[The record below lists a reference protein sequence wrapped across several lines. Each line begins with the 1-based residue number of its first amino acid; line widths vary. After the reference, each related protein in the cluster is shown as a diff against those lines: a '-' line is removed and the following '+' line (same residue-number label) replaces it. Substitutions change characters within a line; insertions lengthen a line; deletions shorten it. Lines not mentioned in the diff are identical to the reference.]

1 MTAIRRGSEDTVKK
15 KDSQSDF
22 QIVVD
27 PIHAMEE
34 QEKDRQFVTSL
45 ARGLEL
51 LRCFTPRDSML
62 SNLDLARKTGLPRPT
77 VSRLTHTLARLGYLR
92 PLPRGKYQLDVGVMS
107 FGYSMISNLP
117 IRSVAQPLMVNLADE
132 VGATVAMSA
141 RDRLDM
147 VYLDVVQSALRST
160 IRRQIGT
167 RLPIHQSSAG
177 RACLAAMPQEEAEV
191 IMEHIQQSHP
201 DEWPD
206 IRRALDGAFKEYAEY
221 GYCLSMGDWQKKVNA
236 VAVPLIHPQLGVLAF
251 NCGGPEF
258 QVSREK
264 LEEFIGPRLVQM
276 VNDIITQIS

>member
-1 MTAIRRGSEDTVKK
+1 VEHNSVKTT
-15 KDSQSDF
+15 DSQGDY

-27 PIHAMEE
+27 PMNTAGE
-34 QEKDRQFVTSL
+34 QEEDRQFVTAL

-51 LRCFTPRDSML
+51 LRCFTPSESAL
-62 SNLDLARKTGLPRPT
+62 SNLDLAKKSGLPRPT

-92 PLPRGKYQLDVGVMS
+92 PLQRGKYQLDVGVMS

-117 IRSVAQPLMVNLADE
+117 VRAIAQPLMVNLANE

-177 RACLAAMPQEEAEV
+177 RACLAAMPTQESDV
-191 IMEHIQQSHP
+191 MMNHLRDLNP
-201 DEWPD
+201 TEWPA
-206 IRRALDGAFKEYAEY
+206 IRRSLERAFRDYADH
-221 GYCLSMGDWQKKVNA
+221 GYCLSIGEWQRKVNA
-236 VAVPLIHPQLGVLAF
+236 VAVPLHHPQLGVLAF

-258 QVSREK
+258 QISREK
-264 LEEFIGPRLVQM
+264 LEESIGPQLVQL
-276 VNDIITQIS
+276 VNDIKTQIS

>member
-1 MTAIRRGSEDTVKK
+1 VEHNSVKTT
-15 KDSQSDF
+15 DSQGDY

-27 PIHAMEE
+27 PMNTAGE
-34 QEKDRQFVTSL
+34 QEEDRQFVTAL

-51 LRCFTPRDSML
+51 LRCFTPSESAL
-62 SNLDLARKTGLPRPT
+62 SNLDLAKKSGLPRPT

-92 PLPRGKYQLDVGVMS
+92 PLQRGKYQLDVGVMS

-117 IRSVAQPLMVNLADE
+117 VRAIAQPLMVNLANE

-177 RACLAAMPQEEAEV
+177 RACLAAMPTQESDV
-191 IMEHIQQSHP
+191 MMNHLRDLNP
-201 DEWPD
+201 TEWPA
-206 IRRALDGAFKEYAEY
+206 IRRSLERAFRDYADH
-221 GYCLSMGDWQKKVNA
+221 GYCLSIGEWQRKVNA
-236 VAVPLIHPQLGVLAF
+236 VAVPLHHPQLGVIAF

-258 QVSREK
+258 QISREK
-264 LEEFIGPRLVQM
+264 LEESIGPQLVQL
-276 VNDIITQIS
+276 VNDIKTQIS

>member
-1 MTAIRRGSEDTVKK
+1 MNKADN
-15 KDSQSDF
+15 
-22 QIVVD
+22 QIDIQVMID
-27 PIHAMEE
+27 PINAASE
-34 QEKDRQFVTSL
+34 QEKDRQFVTAL

-62 SNLDLARKTGLPRPT
+62 SNLDLANKTGLPRPT
-77 VSRLTHTLARLGYLR
+77 VSRLTYTLARLGYLR

-117 IRSVAQPLMVNLADE
+117 IRSVAQPLMINLANE

-177 RACLAAMPQEEAEV
+177 RACLAAMPQEDAETL
-191 IMEHIQQSHP
+191 IDNIRAKNP
-201 DEWPD
+201 GEWPN
-206 IRRALDGAFKEYAEY
+206 IRRALERAFRDYSDY
-221 GYCLSMGDWQKKVNA
+221 GYCLSIGEWQRKVNA
-236 VAVPLIHPQLGVLAF
+236 VAVPLHHPQLGILSF

-258 QVSREK
+258 QISREQ
-264 LEEFIGPRLVQM
+264 LEESIGPRLVQM
-276 VNDIITQIS
+276 VNDIETQIT

>member
-1 MTAIRRGSEDTVKK
+1 MKK
-15 KDSQSDF
+15 RDSGDF

-27 PIHAMEE
+27 LIHTEEE

-117 IRSVAQPLMVNLADE
+117 IRSVAQPLMINLANE
-132 VGATVAMSA
+132 VGATVSMSA

-177 RACLAAMPQEEAEV
+177 RACLAAMPQDEAEV
-191 IMEHIQQSHP
+191 IMEHIKESSP
-201 DEWPD
+201 KEWPS
-206 IRRALDGAFKEYAEY
+206 IRRALERAFRDYADY
-221 GYCLSMGDWQKKVNA
+221 GYCLSIGEWQRKVNA
-236 VAVPLIHPQLGVLAF
+236 VAVPLSHPQLGILSF

-258 QVSREK
+258 QISREK
-264 LEEFIGPRLVQM
+264 LEESIGPRLVQM
-276 VNDIITQIS
+276 VNDIETQIS

>member
-1 MTAIRRGSEDTVKK
+1 MEHNSVKTT
-15 KDSQSDF
+15 DSQGDY

-27 PIHAMEE
+27 PMNTAGE
-34 QEKDRQFVTSL
+34 QEEDRQFVTAL

-51 LRCFTPRDSML
+51 LRCFTPSESAL
-62 SNLDLARKTGLPRPT
+62 SNLDLAKKSGLPRPT

-92 PLPRGKYQLDVGVMS
+92 PLQRGKYQLDVGVMS

-117 IRSVAQPLMVNLADE
+117 VRAIAQPLMVNLANE

-177 RACLAAMPQEEAEV
+177 RACLAAMPTQESDV
-191 IMEHIQQSHP
+191 MMNHLRDLNP
-201 DEWPD
+201 TEWPA
-206 IRRALDGAFKEYAEY
+206 IRRSLERAFRDYADH
-221 GYCLSMGDWQKKVNA
+221 GYCLSIGEWQRKVNA
-236 VAVPLIHPQLGVLAF
+236 VAVPLHHPQLGVLAF

-258 QVSREK
+258 QISREK
-264 LEEFIGPRLVQM
+264 LEESIGPQLVQL
-276 VNDIITQIS
+276 VNDIKTQIS

>member
-1 MTAIRRGSEDTVKK
+1 MKTT
-15 KDSQSDF
+15 DSQGDY

-27 PIHAMEE
+27 PMNTAGE
-34 QEKDRQFVTSL
+34 QEEDRQFVTAL

-51 LRCFTPRDSML
+51 LRCFTPSESAL
-62 SNLDLARKTGLPRPT
+62 SNLDLAKKSGLPRPT

-92 PLPRGKYQLDVGVMS
+92 PLQRGKYQLDVGVMS

-117 IRSVAQPLMVNLADE
+117 VRAIAQPLMVNLANE

-177 RACLAAMPQEEAEV
+177 RACLAAMPTQESDV
-191 IMEHIQQSHP
+191 MMNHLRDLNP
-201 DEWPD
+201 TEWPA
-206 IRRALDGAFKEYAEY
+206 IRRSLERAFRDYADH
-221 GYCLSMGDWQKKVNA
+221 GYCLSIGEWQRKVNA
-236 VAVPLIHPQLGVLAF
+236 VAVPSIILSL
-251 NCGGPEF
+251 EF
-258 QVSREK
+258 SRSIVVAPNFRYHVK
-264 LEEFIGPRLVQM
+264 SWKSLSGR
-276 VNDIITQIS
+276 S

>member
-1 MTAIRRGSEDTVKK
+1 VEHNWVKTT
-15 KDSQSDF
+15 DSQGDY

-27 PIHAMEE
+27 PMNTAGE
-34 QEKDRQFVTSL
+34 QEEDRQFVTAL

-51 LRCFTPRDSML
+51 LRCFTPSESAL
-62 SNLDLARKTGLPRPT
+62 SNLDLAKKSGLPRPT

-92 PLPRGKYQLDVGVMS
+92 PLQRGKYQLDVGVMS

-117 IRSVAQPLMVNLADE
+117 VRAIAQPLMVNLANE

-177 RACLAAMPQEEAEV
+177 RACLAAMPTQESDV
-191 IMEHIQQSHP
+191 MMNHLRDLNP
-201 DEWPD
+201 TEWPA
-206 IRRALDGAFKEYAEY
+206 IRRSLERAFRDYADH
-221 GYCLSMGDWQKKVNA
+221 GYCLSIGEWQRKVNA
-236 VAVPLIHPQLGVLAF
+236 VAVPLHHPQLGVLAF

-258 QVSREK
+258 QISREK
-264 LEEFIGPRLVQM
+264 LEESIGPQLVQL
-276 VNDIITQIS
+276 VNDIKTQIS

>member
-1 MTAIRRGSEDTVKK
+1 MEN
-15 KDSQSDF
+15 KDNQSDF
-22 QIVVD
+22 QIVMN
-27 PIHAMEE
+27 PIHGMEE
-34 QEKDRQFVTSL
+34 QGKDRQFVTSL

-92 PLPRGKYQLDVGVMS
+92 ALPRGKYLLDVGVMS

-132 VGATVAMSA
+132 VEATVAMSA

-147 VYLDVVQSALRST
+147 VYLDVVQSSLRST

-167 RLPIHQSSAG
+167 RLSIHQSAAG
-177 RACLAAMPQEEAEV
+177 RACLAAMPQEEKEV
-191 IMEHIQQSHP
+191 ILEHIQKNNP
-201 DEWPD
+201 DEWPG
-206 IRRALDGAFKEYAEY
+206 IRKSLDRAFEEYTEH
-221 GYCLSMGDWQKKVNA
+221 GYCLSINDWQKKVNA
-236 VAVPLIHPQLGVLAF
+236 VAVPLHHLQLGILSF

-258 QVSREK
+258 QISRDR
-264 LEEFIGPRLVQM
+264 LENFIGPRLVQM
-276 VNDIITQIS
+276 VNDINTQIY

>member
-1 MTAIRRGSEDTVKK
+1 MKTT
-15 KDSQSDF
+15 DSQGDY

-27 PIHAMEE
+27 PMNTAGE
-34 QEKDRQFVTSL
+34 QEEDRQFVTAL

-51 LRCFTPRDSML
+51 LRCFTPSESAL
-62 SNLDLARKTGLPRPT
+62 SNLDLAKKSGLPRPT

-92 PLPRGKYQLDVGVMS
+92 PLQRGKYQLDVGVMS

-117 IRSVAQPLMVNLADE
+117 VRAIAQPLMVNLANE

-177 RACLAAMPQEEAEV
+177 RACLAAMPTQESDV
-191 IMEHIQQSHP
+191 MMNHLRDLNP
-201 DEWPD
+201 TEWPA
-206 IRRALDGAFKEYAEY
+206 IRRSLERAFRDYADH
-221 GYCLSMGDWQKKVNA
+221 GYCLSIGEWQRKVNA
-236 VAVPLIHPQLGVLAF
+236 VAVPLHHPQLGVLAF

-258 QVSREK
+258 QISREK
-264 LEEFIGPRLVQM
+264 LEESIGPQLVQL
-276 VNDIITQIS
+276 VNDIKTQIS

>member
-1 MTAIRRGSEDTVKK
+1 MIPIRDRNEDSVKK
-15 KDSQSDF
+15 KDSQGDF
-22 QIVVD
+22 PIVLD
-27 PIHAMEE
+27 TIHVMEVK
-34 QEKDRQFVTSL
+34 EKDRQFVTSL

-77 VSRLTHTLARLGYLR
+77 VSRLSHTLARLGYLR

-117 IRSVAQPLMVNLADE
+117 IRSIAQPLMVNLADE

-177 RACLAAMPQEEAEV
+177 RACLAAMPQDEAEV
-191 IMEHIQQSHP
+191 ILEHIQQNHP

-206 IRRALDGAFKEYAEY
+206 IRKALDGAFREYAEY
-221 GYCLSMGDWQKKVNA
+221 GYCLSIGDWQKKVNA
-236 VAVPLIHPQLGVLAF
+236 VSVPLHHPQLGILVF

-276 VNDIITQIS
+276 VNDINTQIS

>member
-1 MTAIRRGSEDTVKK
+1 MTTTDNQEDL
-15 KDSQSDF
+15 
-22 QIVVD
+22 QIVMD
-27 PIHAMEE
+27 PINTTSD
-34 QEKDRQFVTSL
+34 QDRQFVTAL

-117 IRSVAQPLMVNLADE
+117 IRAIAQPLMVNLADE
-132 VGATVAMSA
+132 VEATVAMSA

-177 RACLAAMPQEEAEV
+177 RACLAAMPASEADALMDHLHEL
-191 IMEHIQQSHP
+191 HP
-201 DEWPD
+201 DAWPD
-206 IRRALDGAFKEYAEY
+206 IRKALERSFRDYADY
-221 GYCLSMGDWQKKVNA
+221 GYCLSVGEWQRKVNA
-236 VAVPLIHPQLGVLAF
+236 VAVPLHHPQLGILAF

-258 QVSREK
+258 QISREK
-264 LEEFIGPRLVQM
+264 LEDSIGPRLVQL
-276 VNDIITQIS
+276 VNDIETQIS

>member
-1 MTAIRRGSEDTVKK
+1 MEHNWVKTT
-15 KDSQSDF
+15 DSQGDY

-27 PIHAMEE
+27 PMNTAGE
-34 QEKDRQFVTSL
+34 QEEDRQFVTAL

-51 LRCFTPRDSML
+51 LRCFTPSESAL
-62 SNLDLARKTGLPRPT
+62 SNLDLAKKSGLPRPT

-92 PLPRGKYQLDVGVMS
+92 PLQRGKYQLDVGVMS

-117 IRSVAQPLMVNLADE
+117 VRAIAQPLMVNLANE

-177 RACLAAMPQEEAEV
+177 RACLAAMPTQESDV
-191 IMEHIQQSHP
+191 MMNHLRDLNP
-201 DEWPD
+201 TEWPA
-206 IRRALDGAFKEYAEY
+206 IRRSLERAFRDYADH
-221 GYCLSMGDWQKKVNA
+221 GYCLSIGEWQRKVNA
-236 VAVPLIHPQLGVLAF
+236 VAVPLHHPQLGVLAF

-258 QVSREK
+258 QISREK
-264 LEEFIGPRLVQM
+264 LEESIGPQLVQL
-276 VNDIITQIS
+276 VNDIKTQIS

>member
-1 MTAIRRGSEDTVKK
+1 MKK
-15 KDSQSDF
+15 ADSQNDF
-22 QIVVD
+22 QVIVD
-27 PIHAMEE
+27 PINVAGE
-34 QEKDRQFVTSL
+34 QEKDRQFVTAL

-51 LRCFTPRDSML
+51 LRCFTPRDNTL

-117 IRSVAQPLMVNLADE
+117 IRSVAQPLMINLANE

-147 VYLDVVQSALRST
+147 VYLDVVQSASRST
-160 IRRQIGT
+160 IRRQVGM

-177 RACLAAMPQEEAEV
+177 RACLAAMSPEQSEV
-191 IMEHIQQSHP
+191 LMQHIQNKHVE
-201 DEWPD
+201 EWPG
-206 IRRALDGAFKEYAEY
+206 IRRALERAFRDYADY
-221 GYCLSMGDWQKKVNA
+221 GYCLSIGEWQHKVNA
-236 VAVPLIHPQLGVLAF
+236 VAVAMHHPQLGVLSF

-258 QVSREK
+258 QISREK
-264 LEEFIGPRLVQM
+264 LEESVGPRLVQM
-276 VNDIITQIS
+276 VNDIQTQIL